1 MRTDDKTPPPPP
13 LALIPPILLLEEEE
27 EEDAAIL
34 IPVAECCCCCFD
46 AVVKVGVDAVVAV
59 ARCVTPRIVITT
71 HSLKRFLLFLCG
83 LLDPLFIRPFFV
95 SFYTL
100 IRYSKP

>member
-1 MRTDDKTPPPPP
+1 MRTDDKTPPPP

-27 EEDAAIL
+27 EEEEEDAI

-46 AVVKVGVDAVVAV
+46 AVKVGVDAVVAV
-59 ARCVTPRIVITT
+59 ARWVTPRIVIT
-71 HSLKRFLLFLCG
+71 HSLKRFLFLVWSFG
-83 LLDPLFIRPFFV
+83 PLRPFFV

>member
-59 ARCVTPRIVITT
+59 ARCVTPRIVIT
-71 HSLKRFLLFLCG
+71 HSLKRFLLLCG
-83 LLDPLFIRPFFV
+83 LLDPL
-95 SFYTL
+95 
-100 IRYSKP
+100 

>member
-27 EEDAAIL
+27 EEEEEEDAIL
-34 IPVAECCCCCFD
+34 IPVAECCCCCCFD

-83 LLDPLFIRPFFV
+83 LLDPL
-95 SFYTL
+95 
-100 IRYSKP
+100 

>member
-1 MRTDDKTPPPPP
+1 MRTDDKTPPPP

-27 EEDAAIL
+27 EDAAIL
-34 IPVAECCCCCFD
+34 PVAECCCCCCFD

-59 ARCVTPRIVITT
+59 ARWVTPRIVIT
-71 HSLKRFLLFLCG
+71 HSLKRFLFLVWSFG
-83 LLDPLFIRPFFV
+83 PFISPFFV